1 MNFGQ
6 MIYNLIRKKLGKI
19 GINSS
24 ARNYKLLLPGVHQS
38 FHADRFAA
46 CELGVQHFYR

>member
-24 ARNYKLLLPGVHQS
+24 ARNYSSLIFL
-38 FHADRFAA
+38 
-46 CELGVQHFYR
+46 

>member
-24 ARNYKLLLPGVHQS
+24 ASNYRQGHN
-38 FHADRFAA
+38 AYAA
-46 CELGVQHFYR
+46 

>member
-24 ARNYKLLLPGVHQS
+24 ARNYSHQPEPFRGEWNYTIAKS
-38 FHADRFAA
+38 TDN
-46 CELGVQHFYR
+46 Y